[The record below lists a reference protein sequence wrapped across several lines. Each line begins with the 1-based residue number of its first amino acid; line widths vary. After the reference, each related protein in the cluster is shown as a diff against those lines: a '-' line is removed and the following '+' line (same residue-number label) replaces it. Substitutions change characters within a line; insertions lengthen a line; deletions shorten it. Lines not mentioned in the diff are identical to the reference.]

1 MEHWGFNMFN
11 LFKKK
16 YPIIELGGFYPIP
29 AQYETNLR
37 YLCIGIHDGWI
48 RPSKEDLEV
57 YWLYKDYFNL
67 TN

>member
-1 MEHWGFNMFN
+1 MFN

-16 YPIIELGGFYPIP
+16 YPIIKVGVYSIP

>member
-1 MEHWGFNMFN
+1 M
-11 LFKKK
+11 
-16 YPIIELGGFYPIP
+16 P

>member
-1 MEHWGFNMFN
+1 MFK
-11 LFKKK
+11 LFKRK
-16 YPIIELGGFYPIP
+16 YPIIKAGVYPIP
-29 AQYETNLR
+29 AQYRTNLR

>member
-1 MEHWGFNMFN
+1 MFK
-11 LFKKK
+11 LFKRK
-16 YPIIELGGFYPIP
+16 YPIIETGTYPMP

-48 RPSKEDLEV
+48 YPSKEDLKI
-57 YWLYKDYFNL
+57 YFLYKDYFNL

>member
-1 MEHWGFNMFN
+1 MEHWGFKMDN

-29 AQYETNLR
+29 AQYKTNLR

-48 RPSKEDLEV
+48 HPSKEDLEI
-57 YWLYKDYFNL
+57 YFLYKDYFNL

>member
-1 MEHWGFNMFN
+1 MHILMK

-16 YPIIELGGFYPIP
+16 YPIIELGGFYPMP

-48 RPSKEDLEV
+48 YPSKEDLEI
-57 YWLYKDYFNL
+57 YFLYKDYFNL
-67 TN
+67 

>member
-1 MEHWGFNMFN
+1 MFN

-16 YPIIELGGFYPIP
+16 YPIIELDGFYPIP
-29 AQYETNLR
+29 AQYKTNLR

-48 RPSKEDLEV
+48 HPSKEDLEI
-57 YWLYKDYFNL
+57 YFLYKDYFNL

>member
-1 MEHWGFNMFN
+1 V
-11 LFKKK
+11 FKIFKRK
-16 YPIIELGGFYPIP
+16 YPIIKAGVYPIP

-48 RPSKEDLEV
+48 YPSKEDLEI
-57 YWLYKDYFNL
+57 YWLYKEYFNL